1 MQVGLEVSRYA
12 TEWSL
17 PRIPGTDAF
26 IVHTRMALRF

>member
-12 TEWSL
+12 TEWNL
-17 PRIPGTDAF
+17 PRIPSTDAF